1 MREGAH
7 NAVRGKHMRFRVCA
21 RLTTF
26 LVGSI
31 LAPLA
36 PALADG
42 GQADSSQ
49 PSTVPTFPYA
59 GTQIAQN
66 APYSAGASAP
76 YQAPPPAPYP
86 YPQYA
91 QASPNPGPY
100 PQPTQTPVQNP
111 ADPNAGLRNLE
122 QRISEQERRVTEL
135 ERELKDQAARLDFQK
150 RERQAQMRL
159 IIEQQEALERQNQE
173 LRNLRAQYQYAQW
186 YALYGRQ
193 MPQTG
198 SNVIAAQ
205 APGPAPSS
213 WPPAT
218 ASWAV
223 AWGAQQAQPAQPG
236 VLLAQAPDP
245 TPNSWP
251 PPPASWAVAWDA
263 QQAQPAQTGVLLAQ
277 DVQPVEPAPLPGEEQ
292 PVPPQP
298 LPEGQTQAAPEGPA
312 TPPEQGPV
320 APVELPGAQGPVTPE
335 QPAATPG
342 AQPQATPEGQAQPAP
357 GEKGAK
363 GTETKAGEEERPQSE
378 KPMELLLLEAGGI
391 LLPSGRLV
399 LEPAMD
405 YEHVSGNKIN
415 ISGFT
420 IFDAIVIGTIRVDSL
435 QRDIVTPQ
443 LTARYGV
450 FDRVQVDANVPYV
463 YRRDTTIRGVG
474 TNNVTEQTITGTA
487 IGDVTGTVEWQPIVG
502 HGSLPDTILRMSV
515 RAPTGTSAFEIP
527 TVTVGAGGETQL
539 TEAPTGTGFWGAGPG
554 VTAVWRTDP
563 VVLFAGGAYTFNF
576 SRTFPT
582 FGKIDP
588 GDTFQYFGGLNF
600 AVNEAVSLNMSFVD
614 QITDSTTQNGVL
626 SPGTSAN
633 DARLI
638 LGTSVGVSKYLSLLI
653 SAGAG
658 LTDQSPDFTLTV
670 SAPITL
676 DIFR

>member
-1 MREGAH
+1 
-7 NAVRGKHMRFRVCA
+7 MRFRVGA

-26 LVGSI
+26 LVGSV

-49 PSTVPTFPYA
+49 PSAVPRFPYA

-66 APYSAGASAP
+66 APSSAGAPAP
-76 YQAPPPAPYP
+76 YQAPQAAPDPYP
-86 YPQYA
+86 PIAQNPNPSPNAQYQQSPQYPQY
-91 QASPNPGPY
+91 
-100 PQPTQTPVQNP
+100 P
-111 ADPNAGLRNLE
+111 ADPNAGFHNLE
-122 QRISEQERRVTEL
+122 QRISEQERRVTEQ

-173 LRNLRAQYQYAQW
+173 LQNLRAQYQYAQW
-186 YALYGRQ
+186 YALYGRH

-205 APGPAPSS
+205 APGPAP
-213 WPPAT
+213 
-218 ASWAV
+218 
-223 AWGAQQAQPAQPG
+223 
-236 VLLAQAPDP
+236 
-245 TPNSWP
+245 NSWP
-251 PPPASWAVAWDA
+251 PPPASWAVAWGA
-263 QQAQPAQTGVLLAQ
+263 QKAQPAQPGLLLAQ
-277 DVQPVEPAPLPGEEQ
+277 DVQPVEPTPLPGEEQ

-320 APVELPGAQGPVTPE
+320 APVEVPGAQGPVTPE
-335 QPAATPG
+335 LPAAMPS
-342 AQPQATPEGQAQPAP
+342 APSPPTPEGQTQGAP
-357 GEKGAK
+357 GETGIKAG
-363 GTETKAGEEERPQSE
+363 ETKTGEEERPQSE
-378 KPMELLLLEAGGI
+378 KPTELLLLEAGGI

-399 LEPAMD
+399 LEPAVD
-405 YEHVSGNKIN
+405 YQHVSGNKIN

-435 QRDIVTPQ
+435 QRDIVTSQ
-443 LTARYGV
+443 LTARYGL
-450 FDRVQVDANVPYV
+450 FDRVQLDAQVPYI

-474 TNNVTEQTITGTA
+474 TNNVTEQTITGSG
-487 IGDVTGTVEWQPIVG
+487 IGDMNGTVEWQPITG
-502 HGSLPDTILRMSV
+502 HGSLPDTIFRVSV

-527 TVTVGAGGETQL
+527 TVIVGAGGETQL

-554 VTAVWRTDP
+554 VTVVWRTDP
-563 VVLFAGGAYTFNF
+563 VVLFAGGAYTINLP
-576 SRTFPT
+576 RTFPE

-600 AVNEAVSLNMSFVD
+600 AVNEAVSLNMSFID

-633 DARLI
+633 DARLL
-638 LGTSVGVSKYLSLLI
+638 LGASVGVSKHMSLLV

-670 SAPITL
+670 SVPITL
-676 DIFR
+676 DVFR